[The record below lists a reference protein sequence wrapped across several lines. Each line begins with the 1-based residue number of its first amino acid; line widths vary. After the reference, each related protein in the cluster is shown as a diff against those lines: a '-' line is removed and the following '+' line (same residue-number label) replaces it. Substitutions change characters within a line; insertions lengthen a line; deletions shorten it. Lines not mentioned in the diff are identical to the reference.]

1 MARSISDPLRG
12 VLIALGLVILA
23 SCGMPPRE
31 DLPQVSP
38 STDWAKWPEGT
49 VVGEVSAV
57 DVDSHGHVFVL
68 HRPGR
73 DWAEPFPDAPIPAA
87 VVAMFDPTGKLLAQW
102 GEGQTSMPHG
112 LTVAPDDTVLI
123 TDVQREQVLRFSHEG
138 NLLEA
143 FGERGVSGDDAGH
156 FGRPTDAEETPRGI
170 FVADGY
176 RNNRVVRIA
185 ENWRWW
191 GEKAGTDAGFH
202 TPHSISAQDGRLI
215 VADREYSRIKIYDE
229 NGRLHAIYP
238 QAGPPY
244 AAKYLPDGR
253 MVVIQGRDKVGRD
266 EAVLRLLGRDGKEQN
281 AIDLSGDKGMMR
293 GHDLAIGRDGTIYI
307 ADVLGR
313 QVLTLPLATLTK
325 D

>member
-1 MARSISDPLRG
+1 
-12 VLIALGLVILA
+12 
-23 SCGMPPRE
+23 MPPRE

-38 STDWAKWPEGT
+38 RTDWAQWPEGA

-73 DWAEPFPDAPIPAA
+73 DWAEPFPDEPISAA
-87 VVAMFDPTGKLLAQW
+87 VVAMFDASGTLLAEW
-102 GEGQTSMPHG
+102 GEGETAMPHG
-112 LTVAPDDTVLI
+112 LTVAPDDSVWI
-123 TDVQREQVLRFSHEG
+123 SDVEREQVLHFSHEG
-138 NLLEA
+138 ELLDA
-143 FGERGVSGDDAGH
+143 IGERGVSGDDAGH
-156 FGRPTDAEETPRGI
+156 FGRPTDVEQTAKGV
-170 FVADGY
+170 FVTDGY
-176 RNNRVVRIA
+176 VNNRVVRIA
-185 ENWRWW
+185 DTWKWW
-191 GEKAGTDAGFH
+191 GEKAGADAGFH

-229 NGRLHAIYP
+229 EGRLLALYP
-238 QAGPPY
+238 QAGHPY

-253 MVVIQGRDKVGRD
+253 MVVIQGRDKADRD
-266 EAVLRLLGRDGKEQN
+266 EVVLRLLGRDGKEEN
-281 AIDLSGDKGMMR
+281 AIDLSGGNFMMR

-325 D
+325 E